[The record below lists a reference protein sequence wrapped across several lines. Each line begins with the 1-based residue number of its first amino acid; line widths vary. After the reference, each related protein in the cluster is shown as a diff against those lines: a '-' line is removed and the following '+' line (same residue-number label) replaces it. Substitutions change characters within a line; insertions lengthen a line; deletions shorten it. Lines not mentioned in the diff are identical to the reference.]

1 MTKEE
6 KKRKEHNEYVKWW
19 NKNSESYKKYQKQ
32 YHRLYS
38 QRNKGFYI
46 YFFINKDGQVV
57 YVGKTTNL
65 KARMSWH
72 KCTREY
78 YEDDYIVLYKKFEG
92 INDDI
97 LIDIEQMLI
106 ELLKPTKN
114 KANAD
119 YDGNVDKYLKGFKE
133 LKEYKM

>member
-6 KKRKEHNEYVKWW
+6 KKRKHNNYIKEW
-19 NKNSESYKKYQKQ
+19 NKQSETYKEYQKE
-32 YHRLYS
+32 YHREY
-38 QRNKGFYI
+38 RKKHRGYFI

-78 YEDDYIVLYKKFEG
+78 WEDNYYVLYKEFEG

-97 LIDIEQMLI
+97 LINIESMLI
-106 ELLKPTKN
+106 YELKPSKN
-114 KANAD
+114 NKSAD
-119 YDGNVDKYLKGFKE
+119 YDGNVDKYLRGFKE
-133 LKEYKM
+133 LKEFKM